1 MVAYRCKELFA
12 AVKRNKN
19 MDIKV
24 NVSDTGICGAET
36 ENLKTRIDE
45 EYKKLC
51 SGNTGFT
58 GWVKLPFEYDREELE
73 AVIAAA
79 DEIKK
84 KCRVL
89 IVVGIGGSY
98 LGTRAVAEAL
108 GAAGTSGTAMRSC
121 GGGHAAEA
129 GGGVRLVYAGNNMSA
144 AHHVHALREMIFN
157 DVCLCVVSK
166 SGETA
171 ELKIGFSVMKEAM
184 ILKYGEEEAKKRIYV
199 VTDREK
205 GSLREEAE
213 KEGYTAFAIPQN
225 VGGRYSVLTPAG
237 LLPLAA
243 AGIDVRGLLEGAAA
257 AAEEAAAEVG
267 ASGAEA
273 ASAAASG
280 KEASAAGYGN
290 GFFDYAAARYLLG
303 QNKSIEVFEHFEPQL
318 QYFAEWLKQLFG
330 ESEGKEGKG
339 IFPAS
344 LSMSS
349 DLHSMGQFLQE
360 GSQCFFETVLNVVN
374 PITNLTIPQTAGKF
388 GGRSMHEVNAAAQK
402 GMIKAH
408 REAGIP
414 VVTVDIPE
422 LSPQVMGQLIYF
434 FEISCA
440 VYCGILG
447 VNAFNQ
453 PGVERYKEEMK
464 KELEQ

>member
-1 MVAYRCKELFA
+1 
-12 AVKRNKN
+12 

-36 ENLKTRIDE
+36 EKLKTRIDE

-51 SGNTGFT
+51 SGNTDFT
-58 GWVKLPFEYDREELE
+58 GWVKLPFEYDKEELE

-89 IVVGIGGSY
+89 IVIGIGGSY

-108 GAAGTSGTAMRSC
+108 GAAGTSGTAMRSGS
-121 GGGHAAEA
+121 GGEHAAGA
-129 GGGVRLVYAGNNMSA
+129 NGGVRIVYAGNNMSA
-144 AHHVHALREMIFN
+144 AYHIHALREIVFE

-205 GSLREEAE
+205 GSLRGEAE
-213 KEGYTAFAIPQN
+213 REGYTAFAIPQN

-243 AGIDVRGLLEGAAA
+243 AGIDVRGLLEGART
-257 AAEEAAAEVG
+257 AAEEADAAVSKP
-267 ASGAEA
+267 ADA
-273 ASAAASG
+273 A
-280 KEASAAGYGN
+280 GN

-303 QNKSIEVFEHFEPQL
+303 RKKSIEVFEHFEPQL

-349 DLHSMGQFLQE
+349 DLHSMGQFLQQ

-374 PITNLTIPQTAGKF
+374 PITKLTIPQTAGRF

-408 REAGIP
+408 RETGIP
-414 VVTVDIPE
+414 IVTVDIPE
-422 LSPQVMGQLIYF
+422 LSPRVMGQLIYF

>member
-1 MVAYRCKELFA
+1 
-12 AVKRNKN
+12 

-24 NVSDTGICGAET
+24 NVSDTGIYGAET

-108 GAAGTSGTAMRSC
+108 GAAGTSGTAMRSGS
-121 GGGHAAEA
+121 GGEHAAGA
-129 GGGVRLVYAGNNMSA
+129 NGGVRLVYAGNNMSA
-144 AHHVHALREMIFN
+144 AYHIHALREIVFE

-257 AAEEAAAEVG
+257 AAEEAAAAVG